1 MNNQQHDLRKFLLL
15 LGILLSYF
23 LFLSWKYD
31 LKTGGIVSVL
41 SWSFFVLCTPIADA
55 GFLLDF
61 PVRVI
66 AGVRMVITEVMVWG
80 IAIVS
85 NFLALHYSVAS
96 YEVTYLTRLL
106 HQILSQPWP
115 YWMVIVLSGVGT
127 FLSIQLGDELMD
139 VFNQRQFRLFL
150 RQAGF
155 KFGIK
160 LVVFLLTLVVYFELL
175 HRLGLSLPNI

>member
-85 NFLALHYSVAS
+85 NSLALHYSVSS

-115 YWMVIVLSGVGT
+115 Y
-127 FLSIQLGDELMD
+127 
-139 VFNQRQFRLFL
+139 
-150 RQAGF
+150 
-155 KFGIK
+155 
-160 LVVFLLTLVVYFELL
+160 
-175 HRLGLSLPNI
+175 